1 MQEFISGALMMG
13 LAVAGGFFLRFYRQ
27 TNDRLFAYF
36 AVAFWTL
43 ALSRI
48 ALALVTSAN
57 EVRPLFYLL
66 RLAAF
71 VMILA
76 AIVDK
81 NRVRAPRHRG
91 GGPGSDRLP
100 G

>member
-13 LAVAGGFFLRFYRQ
+13 LAVAGGFFLRFYHQ
-27 TNDRLFAYF
+27 THDRLFAYF

-43 ALSRI
+43 AVSRI
-48 ALALVTSAN
+48 ALAIVPSAD

-81 NRVRAPRHRG
+81 NRSRTPQQRRVRRD
-91 GGPGSDRLP
+91 PGSAV

>member
-1 MQEFISGALMMG
+1 MQDFISGALMMG
-13 LAVAGGFFLRFYRQ
+13 LAIAGGFFLRFYRQ
-27 TNDRLFAYF
+27 TADRLFAYF
-36 AVAFWTL
+36 AVAFWTM
-43 ALSRI
+43 AVSRV
-48 ALALVTSAN
+48 ALALVPSAD

-81 NRVRAPRHRG
+81 NRSRAPRRTRARP
-91 GGPGSDRLP
+91 GPGREL